1 MRSNRSTRTA
11 RPTAFWGWANILS
24 FIEKAGEAIDQK
36 QAVEMQRKLI
46 ENEFTLEDFATSCA
60 DSQAGPLGSLL
71 DMMPRWA
78 C

>member
-1 MRSNRSTRTA
+1 MRRTSI
-11 RPTAFWGWANILS
+11 PTGGANAFWMGDILS

-36 QAVEMQRKLI
+36 QAVEMQA
-46 ENEFTLEDFATSCA
+46 EA
-60 DSQAGPLGSLL
+60 DRERVHAGGFPRPVAALRSWPARSLL